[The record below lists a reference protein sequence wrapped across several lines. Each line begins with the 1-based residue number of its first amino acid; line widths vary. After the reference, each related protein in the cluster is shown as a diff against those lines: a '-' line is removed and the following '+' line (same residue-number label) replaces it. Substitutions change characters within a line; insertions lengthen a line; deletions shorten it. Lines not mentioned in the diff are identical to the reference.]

1 QGRARTRIPNSR
13 RSRLPYA
20 PDRHFRAR
28 ASSRAGNRARG
39 GILGRHAIWCV
50 CRGVIWERLV
60 WSHRGEYLAYLYR
73 LDADTLGSI
82 RHRRFAY
89 TRDLAKEH
97 AMKIDDEAQYLAFT
111 ALTTETQRQR

>member
-1 QGRARTRIPNSR
+1 
-13 RSRLPYA
+13 
-20 PDRHFRAR
+20 
-28 ASSRAGNRARG
+28 
-39 GILGRHAIWCV
+39 
-50 CRGVIWERLV
+50 V

-111 ALTTETQRQR
+111 ALTTETQRQRRHPTAAEDRQIIAAAWNLEQ